1 MKIVNSKPWYI
12 FWVIF
17 DIAGVAFSLYTGNVG
32 NAMLCALSCAVII
45 FCYKLTKDLR
55 FFQFY
60 PLTRSS

>member
-32 NAMLCALSCAVII
+32 NAMLCAMSCAVIV
-45 FCYKLTKDLR
+45 FCYKLTKDL
-55 FFQFY
+55 
-60 PLTRSS
+60 